1 MSGPIVLGIFIATI
15 FLLVKY
21 RVPVRDFFN
30 GTPTTAPVATG
41 TAATTSRWYGE
52 SFWSILLVVAGMI
65 VFFVGIYNPT
75 TTAWGNPSPASVGSW
90 GQNHWL
96 ALLILWGI
104 AAALI
109 ALNACGATA
118 KTLQQVATGVVVAML
133 VVLPL
138 WGWATSP
145 TAPAHAVT
153 GAVQPPQK
161 RMLSIPAD
169 KELDIRVPDGYG
181 GAITGNQFVVFCT
194 YENGTKYEGTPT
206 NPCRRGP
213 GLHLLV
219 RDTSGQENP
228 VIYEFVRAQ

>member
-1 MSGPIVLGIFIATI
+1 MSILRTRTQKMVDTQAQLNSRTGGKAG
-15 FLLVKY
+15 
-21 RVPVRDFFN
+21 
-30 GTPTTAPVATG
+30 GTATTAPVTTPSSGGWFTG
-41 TAATTSRWYGE
+41 YSKNIPT
-52 SFWSILLVVAGMI
+52 ILLVIAGAV

-161 RMLSIPAD
+161 RMLTIPANG
-169 KELDIRVPDGYG
+169 EVLVRVPGGSGAAFTGHGFNVICFYTDGSED
-181 GAITGNQFVVFCT
+181 V
-194 YENGTKYEGTPT
+194 GTPT
-206 NPCRRGP
+206 HHCKNEPMV
-213 GLHLLV
+213 HQVV
-219 RDTSGQENP
+219 RDTSGQPNL
-228 VIYEFVRAQ
+228 VMYELTRGAS